1 MIRRLAAVRPRA
13 LALGAAWLCTAVAAH
28 ANLPTVPSAPAAA
41 AAPAAGGAIGAGGL
55 LQAVLGMACVLGLI
69 LACAWLARR
78 FGLQRLGGGQVVKV
92 VSSTSVG
99 QRERVVVVEV
109 AGQWLVLGVTPQHI
123 NALHTL
129 PAQAGATTTAPMA
142 AAPASGGTPL
152 GQFKQAFSQQLRQSL
167 GVKPRISSSS

>member
-1 MIRRLAAVRPRA
+1 MRQLALRTRVPALAAM
-13 LALGAAWLCTAVAAH
+13 WLCMATAAH
-28 ANLPTVPSAPAAA
+28 ANLPTVPAAPAAA
-41 AAPAAGGAIGAGGL
+41 ASGAVGAGGM

-78 FGLQRLGGGQVVKV
+78 FGLQRLGGGHIVKV

-129 PAQAGATTTAPMA
+129 PAQAGTASSVTTTEP
-142 AAPASGGTPL
+142 GTPL
-152 GQFKQAFSQQLRQSL
+152 GQFKQVFSQQLRQSL

>member
-1 MIRRLAAVRPRA
+1 MIRPLAMWTRLPAVA
-13 LALGAAWLCTAVAAH
+13 AAWLCTAVAAH

-41 AAPAAGGAIGAGGL
+41 AAASGGVGAGGM

-78 FGLQRLGGGQVVKV
+78 FGLQRLGGGHVVKV
-92 VSSTSVG
+92 VSSTPVG

-109 AGQWLVLGVTPQHI
+109 AGQWLVLGVTPQSI

-129 PAQAGATTTAPMA
+129 PAQAGAAGAVA
-142 AAPASGGTPL
+142 AAGPGFSGTPL
-152 GQFKQAFSQQLRQSL
+152 GQFKQVFSQQLRQSL